1 MRTAKENGIIR
12 LLLTFLIVFGVLAGV
27 YRPAQTANA
36 AEDFRLWRQ
45 MDSRWGNTAIGGSN
59 VRRSGCYITSIAMVA
74 VASGARTTDNFNPGV
89 FAKQLNNIGAFNS
102 SGGLSSW
109 ASVNKVV
116 NEISISSANLNFKST
131 DQKGKAAEIK
141 AALDKGSYVICNVG
155 GHWVYV
161 DGVIGD
167 DVYMADPAK
176 DDILMFKAYNNAN
189 ITVYQLLK
197 GKNPYSG
204 FTPLGA
210 LVTTT
215 TTTTTTSTT
224 TSTITTTT
232 TTATATTTTKIA
244 VSTTKAV
251 TTVTATSAKSADAAS
266 SSTVTYSKGE
276 YYCPDSSIVKVYA
289 EDDSKTIAAVLE
301 DGNIV
306 DVIDVSGDMG
316 QIMINGRKCRVR
328 LSELEYAGASKKL
341 VVGDINNDGA
351 FDAYDLALVN
361 EYIICRSR
369 LPEGVS
375 VLTKAE
381 IAAADISGDGNID
394 NTDVL
399 MYLMRICN

>member
-12 LLLTFLIVFGVLAGV
+12 LLLTFLIVFGVLAGA

-45 MDSRWGNTAIGGSN
+45 MDSRWGNTAIGGST

-74 VASGARTTDNFNPGV
+74 VASGARTTDKFDPGV
-89 FAKQLNNIGAFNS
+89 FAKQLNSIGAFNS

-116 NEISISSANLNFKST
+116 NEISISSANLNFKSS

-161 DGVIGD
+161 DGVIGN

-210 LVTTT
+210 EVTT

-224 TSTITTTT
+224 TTTTSTTTT
-232 TTATATTTTKIA
+232 TTTVTTTAKA
-244 VSTTKAV
+244 ASTTKAAASTAKNAPAS
-251 TTVTATSAKSADAAS
+251 TTVT
-266 SSTVTYSKGE
+266 VTYCKGE
-276 YYCPDSSIVKVYA
+276 YYCPDSSTVKVFA
-289 EDDSKTIAAVLE
+289 EDDSKTVAAVLE
-301 DGNIV
+301 KGNIV
-306 DVIDVSGDMG
+306 DVIGVSGDMG
-316 QIMINGRKCRVR
+316 QIMIDGRKCRVR

-351 FDAYDLALVN
+351 FDTYDLALIN
-361 EYIICRSR
+361 EYIISRSR

-375 VLTKAE
+375 VLTKSE
-381 IAAADISGDGNID
+381 VAAADISGDGNID